1 MNITDNYLSNR
12 KIHIYALNADLSKFM
27 HAEKNN
33 LTNLS
38 KNKPRE
44 FWKTIKKQYLKKDN
58 SPNNLNTTA
67 LYEHF
72 KQLYSDN
79 RSNTENSTR
88 ENNPSRSDPDLD
100 KDISLEEVT
109 IAIHEQKNNKSSGI
123 DKICAEIYKHSI
135 PELSSVILA
144 LFNRMYKNSECPKSW
159 SE

>member
-1 MNITDNYLSNR
+1 MNITENYLSNR

-27 HAEKNN
+27 HTEKNN

-38 KNKPRE
+38 KHKPRE

-58 SPNNLNTTA
+58 SPTNLNTTA

-109 IAIHEQKNNKSSGI
+109 IAIHEQKK
-123 DKICAEIYKHSI
+123 
-135 PELSSVILA
+135 
-144 LFNRMYKNSECPKSW
+144 
-159 SE
+159 